1 MRLGDEVAIDI
12 VKEAARARLEAGL
25 DAALEVIK
33 RRTRARDYSEAI
45 TEVRRATGHS
55 AAFRSMS
62 CDAAAA
68 SWRQLANFNEHE
80 QPACGSGG
88 SGMTRPSFVRH
99 QYCRGAAEVPHNQGY
114 CCRHAIPQLD
124 QLLAFNRQLGG
135 LAF

>member
-1 MRLGDEVAIDI
+1 MTPARLAIARQADKKQLAELRQYQQRVRLGDEVATDI

-55 AAFRSMS
+55 PAFRSMS

-68 SWRQLANFNEHE
+68 S
-80 QPACGSGG
+80 
-88 SGMTRPSFVRH
+88 
-99 QYCRGAAEVPHNQGY
+99 
-114 CCRHAIPQLD
+114 
-124 QLLAFNRQLGG
+124 
-135 LAF
+135 